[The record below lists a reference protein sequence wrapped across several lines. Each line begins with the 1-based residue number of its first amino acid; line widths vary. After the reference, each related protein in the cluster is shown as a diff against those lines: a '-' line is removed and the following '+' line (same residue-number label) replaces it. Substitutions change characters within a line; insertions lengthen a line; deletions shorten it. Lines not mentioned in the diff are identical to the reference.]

1 MDEGKYGPVLEEAG
15 VVVHLFKYASWPCDY
30 VWPVTAF

>member
-1 MDEGKYGPVLEEAG
+1 MDEGKYGLVLDEA

-30 VWPVTAF
+30 VWLATVF